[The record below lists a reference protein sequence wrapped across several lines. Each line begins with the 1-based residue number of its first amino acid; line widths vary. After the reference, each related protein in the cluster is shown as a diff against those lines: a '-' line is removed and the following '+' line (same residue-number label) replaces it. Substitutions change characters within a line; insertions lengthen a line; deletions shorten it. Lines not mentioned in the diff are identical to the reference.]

1 MHIDAVEYVASD
13 ANLSDEPSRLKLD
26 TLERIGA
33 TQVVTDAH
41 SSLTLSAWSDP

>member
-26 TLERIGA
+26 TLERMGA
-33 TQVVTDAH
+33 TQVSFVVPD
-41 SSLTLSAWSDP
+41 LSD